1 MRAETGGRFGRWPVI
16 LSALAAGA
24 LAAPGQAPW
33 GLWPLTILGL
43 AWAFWLVAR
52 APSARGAF
60 GRAFLAGLGH
70 FLPVM
75 AWIVEPFFVEPEVTG
90 WMAPFALALMAA
102 GMALFWAV
110 PAWLA
115 VSGTS
120 RPTARVWRYAL
131 ALLAFEDLRGILFTG
146 FPWALSGHVWIGTP
160 PDQLASLGGALLLS
174 ALTLSLSAALA
185 VAALRWQGG
194 RKALAGIALGLGALA
209 LAGAWGWGTARLAQP
224 LPEGPGLTLRLVQ
237 ANVPQDQKWQRDL
250 IEMFFQRHL
259 DLSTGESPVDLV
271 IWPETAAPFL
281 LDNPGAGLTMAAE
294 AAGAPLVMGIQRR
307 ARDAAGIS
315 RYYNSLAVIGE
326 GGSVGAVY
334 DKHHLVPFGE
344 YIPLIGEWARAQG
357 WGGLAQQM
365 LDGYTPGPGPELLDL
380 GGAGRALPLICYEA
394 VFPRDLRGT
403 ERPDW
408 LLQAT
413 NDAWFGHRLGPYQH
427 FAQARLRA
435 VETGLP
441 LVRAANTGISAV
453 TDARGR
459 VLASLPLDV
468 TGALDAALPG
478 ALPPTPYARWGDGPW
493 HGLLALGMLAL
504 AWAAFRRRGDGKGA
518 RQSG

>member
-1 MRAETGGRFGRWPVI
+1 MTSERRW
-16 LSALAAGA
+16 ALAALATGA

-33 GLWPLTILGL
+33 GLWPLTILGMAGL
-43 AWAFWLVAR
+43 FWLIAR
-52 APSARGAF
+52 APSARAAF
-60 GRAFLAGLGH
+60 WRTIVAGLGH
-70 FLPVM
+70 FVPVM
-75 AWIVEPFFVEPEVTG
+75 VWIVDPFLVDAAATG
-90 WMAPFALALMAA
+90 WMAPFALGLMAG

-115 VSGTS
+115 TLGTR
-120 RPTARVWRYAL
+120 RPVARVWRGAL

-174 ALTLSLSAALA
+174 ALTLSLAAALA
-185 VAALRWQGG
+185 TAALH
-194 RKALAGIALGLGALA
+194 LADRRRARAATTLALGVLA
-209 LAGAWGWGTARLAQP
+209 LAGGWAWGANRLAQP
-224 LPEGPGLTLRLVQ
+224 LPEGPGITLRLVQ
-237 ANVPQDQKWQRDL
+237 ANVPQHLKWRRDL
-250 IEMFFQRHL
+250 VRGFFQRHL
-259 DLSTGESPVDLV
+259 DLSAAPADPPPDLV

-281 LDNPGAGLTMAAE
+281 LDQPMGGLEAAAE
-294 AAGAPLVMGIQRR
+294 AAAAPLVMGIQRR
-307 ARDAAGIS
+307 ETGADGVL
-315 RYYNSLAVIGE
+315 RYYNSLAVIDRTGRA
-326 GGSVGAVY
+326 GAVY

-344 YIPLIGEWARAQG
+344 YIPLLGDWAARQG
-357 WGGLAQQM
+357 WGGLAQRM
-365 LDGYTPGPGPELLDL
+365 LDGYSAGPGPRLLDL
-380 GGAGRALPLICYEA
+380 GPAGHALPLICYEA

-403 ERPDW
+403 ARPDW

-413 NDAWFGHRLGPYQH
+413 NDAWFGNRIGPFQH

-459 VLASLPLDV
+459 ILAELPLDT

-478 ALPPTPYARWGDGPW
+478 ALPETPYARFGDAPW
-493 HGLLALGMLAL
+493 HALLGLGALAL
-504 AWAAFRRRGDGKGA
+504 ALAALRRTRRRPDPGG
-518 RQSG
+518 QSG